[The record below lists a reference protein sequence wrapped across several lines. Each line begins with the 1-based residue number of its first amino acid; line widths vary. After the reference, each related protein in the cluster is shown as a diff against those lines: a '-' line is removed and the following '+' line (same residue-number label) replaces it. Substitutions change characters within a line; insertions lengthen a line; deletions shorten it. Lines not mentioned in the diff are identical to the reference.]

1 MRNFQIIV
9 FISTQT
15 YGEIFKSSVPL
26 NLGTFQ
32 LKPLQGGH
40 LSKADKNF
48 CPVSVRLREI
58 PLYQI
63 CRLQL
68 YRIKSYMNRVSL
80 QLFEYF

>member
-58 PLYQI
+58 PLYKI
-63 CRLQL
+63 CSISGESKWLL
-68 YRIKSYMNRVSL
+68 IPFTLENDYLV
-80 QLFEYF
+80 